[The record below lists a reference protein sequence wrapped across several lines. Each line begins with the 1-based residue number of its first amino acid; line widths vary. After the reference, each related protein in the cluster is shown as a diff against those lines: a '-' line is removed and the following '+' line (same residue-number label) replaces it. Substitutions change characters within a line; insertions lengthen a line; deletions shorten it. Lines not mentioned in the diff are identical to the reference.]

1 MKEMEVITIGKKD
14 YCIVR
19 EVDEDNTHYVFLSNV
34 VNPADI
40 MIRKSSLSDPDLYIP
55 LENEDEYYLANL
67 LLFRENF
74 EQ

>member
-1 MKEMEVITIGKKD
+1 MKELEVITIGKKD

-19 EVDEDNTHYVFLSNV
+19 EVEEDNVHYVFLSNV
-34 VNPADI
+34 VNPGDI
-40 MIRKSSLSDPDLYIP
+40 MIRKSSIEDPDLYIP

-67 LLFRENF
+67 LLFKDTC

>member
-1 MKEMEVITIGKKD
+1 MKELEVITIGKKD
-14 YCIVR
+14 YCIIR
-19 EVDEDNTHYVFLSNV
+19 EVDEDSNHYVFLSNV

-40 MIRKSSLSDPDLYIP
+40 MIRKSTIEDPDYYVP

-67 LLFRENF
+67 LLFKDTC

>member
-1 MKEMEVITIGKKD
+1 MKEMEIVTIGKKD

-19 EVDEDNTHYVFLSNV
+19 EVEEDNIHYVFISNV
-34 VNPADI
+34 VNPEDI
-40 MIRKSSLSDPDLYIP
+40 MIRKSSLSNPDLYIP

-67 LLFRENF
+67 LLFRESY

>member
-1 MKEMEVITIGKKD
+1 MKELEVITIGKKD

-19 EVDEDNTHYVFLSNV
+19 EVDDEGIHYVFLSNV

-40 MIRKSSLSDPDLYIP
+40 MIRKSTIEDPDLFIP

-67 LLFRENF
+67 LLFKETC